1 MATRHHI
8 TLYKR
13 VNWFN
18 ENQVSTIV
26 IKMLSFLASDF
37 LVDSYQLVVVSCV
50 AAIDAVLDI
59 ILRTYY
65 F

>member
-1 MATRHHI
+1 MATSHHI

-50 AAIDAVLDI
+50 AAIDAV
-59 ILRTYY
+59 
-65 F
+65 